1 MNKSIEIDGS
11 FGEGGG
17 QILRSSLTLSM
28 ITGRAFRIKNI
39 RADRAKPGLMRQHL
53 TCVSAAAE
61 MSGAR
66 VKGAEIGSQNLVFEP
81 GAIKGGVYDFSIGT
95 AGSTMLVL
103 QTVLPALL
111 MADAKSSVT
120 LRGGTHNMNAPPYDF
135 IEKAFFPVLR
145 QMGAQV
151 EASLKTYGFHP
162 AGGGEVCVEVEP
174 LERFQQVVLTERK
187 SEPRVHAEA
196 LISNL
201 PDTIAKREL
210 SKLGQIMGLGEDQLS
225 IRHVKDS
232 ISPGNVVFITVDCGG
247 IPEILVNFGRF
258 GVAAEKVAEQVCAR
272 AQVFISSGA
281 VVGEYLA
288 DQLILPMALA
298 GAGRFLTMRPS
309 LHTAT
314 NIDVVQKFLSC
325 DIQVEEK
332 DDSLFLVS
340 FD

>member
-39 RADRAKPGLMRQHL
+39 RAGRAKPGLMRQHL
-53 TCVSAAAE
+53 TCVRAAAE

-66 VKGAEIGSQNLVFEP
+66 VKGAEIGSQSLVFEP

-162 AGGGEVCVEVEP
+162 AGGGEVCVEIG
-174 LERFQQVVLTERK
+174 EREQNLFSAKKL
-187 SEPRVHAEA
+187 PR
-196 LISNL
+196 LCN
-201 PDTIAKREL
+201 
-210 SKLGQIMGLGEDQLS
+210 
-225 IRHVKDS
+225 
-232 ISPGNVVFITVDCGG
+232 N
-247 IPEILVNFGRF
+247 
-258 GVAAEKVAEQVCAR
+258 
-272 AQVFISSGA
+272 
-281 VVGEYLA
+281 
-288 DQLILPMALA
+288 
-298 GAGRFLTMRPS
+298 
-309 LHTAT
+309 LHTARLIGCRSAVI
-314 NIDVVQKFLSC
+314 NF
-325 DIQVEEK
+325 
-332 DDSLFLVS
+332 
-340 FD
+340 